1 MSLLFFWVHSVSAV
15 PIVNGELESGF
26 DSAVSLGAN
35 FGGRTFSA
43 CTGNLITPRIVLT
56 AAHCGGDLPMDLI
69 LNVGQ
74 AFFGPSL
81 DEATHAL
88 GFIDL
93 IVHPDY
99 EELSSGFGG
108 SLGSHDFSMLVL
120 AEDAPAEPTLFRH
133 EPMDVTDLGRT
144 VKSVGFGITSANSQV
159 SGIKWSADLTIDEL
173 DEMFI
178 ISDSDTNPNGSNICS
193 GDSGGPMFHIDEE
206 GLVTQ
211 WAVHSWG
218 DQTCTITSGS
228 TRTDL
233 VVDWIYETIE
243 TVHGTDDIC
252 EANGYYDDDLCTTY
266 SVCKAIDPACNQDE
280 PEAERKIISCS
291 SSGTNNL
298 SGLVLPIL
306 LLLGLARTRQQ

>member
-1 MSLLFFWVHSVSAV
+1 MSLIYFLVHSVSAL

-26 DSAVSLGAN
+26 PSTVALGAE
-35 FGGRTFSA
+35 FGTNRFSA
-43 CTGNLITPRIVLT
+43 CTGNLITPRIVLS
-56 AAHCGGDLPMDLI
+56 AAHCGGDLPPDLI
-69 LNVGQ
+69 LQAGK
-74 AFFGPSL
+74 AFFGPNVT
-81 DEATHAL
+81 DVEHVI
-88 GFIDL
+88 GFSDL

-108 SLGSHDFSMLVL
+108 TLGSNDFSMLVL
-120 AEDAPAEPTLFRH
+120 AEDAPVEPTLFRH
-133 EPMDVTDLGRT
+133 EPMDEADLGLT

-178 ISDSDTNPNGSNICS
+178 ISDSDTNPNDANICS

-233 VVDWIYETIE
+233 VVDWIYET
-243 TVHGTDDIC
+243 
-252 EANGYYDDDLCTTY
+252 N
-266 SVCKAIDPACNQDE
+266 
-280 PEAERKIISCS
+280 S
-291 SSGTNNL
+291 S
-298 SGLVLPIL
+298 
-306 LLLGLARTRQQ
+306 